1 MSSLPHQSTPKR
13 VIKACYKAG
22 LFMRYYQGDPMKPI
36 CPNCHSAHVIEN
48 IETSTQGLTEHL
60 CSPKLFVG
68 LGVSVCKYYKINPMI
83 GMVAGSAIATVINL
97 AQQGLMQPP
106 LIRAAV
112 LPRYLCRTCQHTFN
126 V

>member
-1 MSSLPHQSTPKR
+1 
-13 VIKACYKAG
+13 
-22 LFMRYYQGDPMKPI
+22 MRYYQGDPMKPI
-36 CPNCHSAHVIEN
+36 CPNCHSSHVIEN
-48 IETSTQGLTEHL
+48 IETSMQSISEHVL
-60 CSPKLFVG
+60 SPKILVS
-68 LGVSVCKYYKINPMI
+68 LGVGVCKYYKINPVI

-97 AQQGLMQPP
+97 AQQRLIQPP